1 MSQQCGHPLA
11 AAALAA
17 GRDLH
22 EVESSTHGV
31 ACLIALED
39 LDRLGD
45 RLHLLQ
51 TGHLTIV
58 KVRGALRAQIV
69 KVIQEG
75 LVLLQDLLLLIE
87 VLLRL
92 GQGVVHVRE
101 LVLLLLLHLLRLL
114 DLRGLCSAELGESSP
129 PGLFDLLLLGQITLH
144 LLLQLLQHTEDLAA
158 LRCVSREV
166 IGVRLHESRG
176 RLHGALDNCDVC
188 RRPSGS
194 GRDTGLQKLGR
205 GDRIRMVDHIVC
217 DDGCLQK
224 LVRGDRLVDD
234 IVHVG
239 VGEAVGAHEVIERP
253 LPPVRLVG
261 FRPRKVLVVRLEQR
275 PGVTLALEDRTS
287 RDSTVRG
294 CVLVLGQNLDGCL
307 QVLEGLHAVA
317 LHAVELRQL
326 LLAQR
331 GGLGE
336 GLLVGGQLGVQLLD
350 VDAELGTLGGETLD
364 GRGELLDLGR
374 GGLDGLTLLV
384 LAVVAPASKLL
395 VEALVLL
402 HVLPQGLGHL
412 LEQVHDARDGRVA
425 AAVQR
430 LLPRLQQG
438 RPIVVGASRGR
449 CGDRQQCTEH
459 QGLAQH
465 CV

>member
-1 MSQQCGHPLA
+1 MA

-17 GRDLH
+17 GGELH
-22 EVESSTHGV
+22 EALVGAAHR
-31 ACLIALED
+31 IAGLVSHQD
-39 LDRLGD
+39 LDGLRD

-51 TGHLTIV
+51 ARLLARLEVRVALGAHLV
-58 KVRGALRAQIV
+58 QVHHEL
-69 KVIQEG
+69 
-75 LVLLQDLLLLIE
+75 LVLTQHLLLLSE

-92 GQGVVHVRE
+92 SKCIVGVCE